1 MSCRSPAQSTI
12 RVSERNKNQ
21 KSIVFTCAVA
31 GEAEPWRASPR
42 PSSEDLTSLTSSHS
56 ASSSTLLVLT
66 AEGSSHTEAVG
77 ARKAWRLTST
87 RWHEVTSRS
96 GDFLVSLA
104 CLAQSFSERAESGL
118 NEKTLGN
125 FFRRWGWFLAVHPET
140 DTRLRL
146 QLARTER
153 EHFNWSLRNYP
164 AILTT
169 YDYLK
174 SWPGHDHPMVSV
186 TRDPLSDWPLTTGQP
201 G

>member
-1 MSCRSPAQSTI
+1 MTVLNTQARLEVIILSRLFLWLQGTKHFTPFQHERYISAFGRVVGHLHRSQS
-12 RVSERNKNQ
+12 VFQ
-21 KSIVFTCAVA
+21 KETKIMKILSFTCAVA
-31 GEAEPWRASPR
+31 GEAEPWRARPR

-87 RWHEVTSRS
+87 RWHEITRRS

-153 EHFNWSLRNYP
+153 EHF
-164 AILTT
+164 I
-169 YDYLK
+169 
-174 SWPGHDHPMVSV
+174 DH
-186 TRDPLSDWPLTTGQP
+186 
-201 G
+201 